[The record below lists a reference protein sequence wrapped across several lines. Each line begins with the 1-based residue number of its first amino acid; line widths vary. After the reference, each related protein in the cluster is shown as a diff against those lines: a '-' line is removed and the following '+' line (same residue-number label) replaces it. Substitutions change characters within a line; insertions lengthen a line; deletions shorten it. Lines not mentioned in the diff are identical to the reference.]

1 MNIYPTE
8 NIRNLALVG
17 HAGAGKT
24 MLSEAML
31 AVGGVINRL
40 GVIENGSTVSDF
52 QPAEHERKISIGA
65 SLMHTEWEGKKLNII
80 DTPGYLDF
88 LGESKAALRVADCA
102 VMVVNVLEGI

>member
-1 MNIYPTE
+1 MKIYPTE
-8 NIRNLALVG
+8 DIRNLALVG

-24 MLSEAML
+24 MMAEAML

-40 GVIENGSTVSDF
+40 GSIDADSTTSDF
-52 QPAEHERKISIGA
+52 QAAEHERKISIGA
-65 SLMHTEWEGKKLNII
+65 SLMHTDWEGKKLNII

-102 VMVVNVLEGI
+102 VVVVNVH